1 MLSILCPYNNEEIL
15 KNALEKSIQKQIDV
29 EYELLTI
36 NANEHGF
43 VSAAETLNYIGKNAK
58 GDFLIFIHQDVI
70 LESND
75 VLKKIELLCKNNKF
89 GIAGV
94 AGCKKINE
102 KSKTITKIYQG
113 MDHKKVSIL
122 RDYYLPV

>member
-58 GDFLIFIHQDVI
+58 GDFLFLFI
-70 LESND
+70 
-75 VLKKIELLCKNNKF
+75 K
-89 GIAGV
+89 
-94 AGCKKINE
+94 
-102 KSKTITKIYQG
+102 
-113 MDHKKVSIL
+113 
-122 RDYYLPV
+122 R